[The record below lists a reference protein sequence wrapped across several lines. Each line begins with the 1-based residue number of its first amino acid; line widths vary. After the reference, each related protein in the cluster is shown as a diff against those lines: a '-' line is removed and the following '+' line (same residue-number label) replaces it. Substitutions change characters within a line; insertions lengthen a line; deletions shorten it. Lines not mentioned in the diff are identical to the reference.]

1 MLVGYTHAL
10 FYSELRWA
18 SCHVSAM
25 LDGPNRAL
33 MCALTSIL
41 PGSALVC
48 LEIGRPAAPA
58 RQLRTVLAAVTALER
73 RCPALRGEL

>member
-1 MLVGYTHAL
+1 MSSKRRLPSHALLTASVVAGQAAFLLVGYTHAL

-25 LDGPNRAL
+25 LDEPNRAL

-41 PGSALVC
+41 PGSALV
-48 LEIGRPAAPA
+48 
-58 RQLRTVLAAVTALER
+58 
-73 RCPALRGEL
+73 